1 LTGKTCLITG
11 ANSGIGKAT
20 ALGLAKMGAELVMVC
35 RDREKGEA
43 AQKEI
48 MAESRNSN
56 IELMLADMSSQD
68 SIRRLASDF
77 QKTHEKLHLLINNA
91 GVYLTK
97 RITTVDGL
105 EATLATNLLGP
116 FLLTNLLLGVLR
128 TSAPSRIVNV
138 SSDAHNGVRI
148 DFDDLQGE
156 KKFSGW
162 QAYGQSK
169 LGLILYTHEL
179 SKRLAG
185 TDVTVN
191 SVHPGVVRTHFAK
204 NNGGLVAIGFRIIGA
219 FFISPLTAA
228 KRVLYVATSPD
239 LTNVSGK
246 YFSKMHEEKSSRESY
261 DDGSA
266 KRLWQMSEQLT
277 RLSARSRFD
286 IFQAFVISK
295 EEFLHLDS

>member
-1 LTGKTCLITG
+1 
-11 ANSGIGKAT
+11 
-20 ALGLAKMGAELVMVC
+20 MGADLVIVC
-35 RDREKGEA
+35 RDREKGKV

-48 MAESRNSN
+48 MAESRNNN

-77 QKTHEKLHLLINNA
+77 QKTHDKLQLLINNA

-97 RITTVDGL
+97 RVTTPDGL

-116 FLLTNLLLGVLR
+116 FLLTNLLLGVLKAG
-128 TSAPSRIVNV
+128 APSRIVNV
-138 SSDAHNGVRI
+138 SSDAHNGIRMN
-148 DFDDLQGE
+148 FDDLQSE

-169 LGLILYTHEL
+169 LGMILNTHEL

-185 TDVTVN
+185 TGVTVN
-191 SVHPGVVRTHFAK
+191 SVHPGAVRTHFAK
-204 NNGGLVAIGFRIIGA
+204 NNGGLVALGFRIIGV
-219 FFISPLTAA
+219 FLISPSTSAN
-228 KRVLYVATSPD
+228 RVLYVATSPD

-261 DDGSA
+261 DDSSA
-266 KRLWQMSEQLT
+266 AHLWQISERLT
-277 RLSARSRFD
+277 GLASP
-286 IFQAFVISK
+286 I
-295 EEFLHLDS
+295 